1 MKKLILLISFLLLVT
16 GLPALAVDVSLM
28 SKEELKA
35 QLNSGTL
42 VVLDVRSGRDWS
54 SSEFKIT
61 GAVRAPGSEIAEWSK
76 NYKKDQTLVL
86 YCA

>member
-35 QLNSGTL
+35 QLNSETL
-42 VVLDVRSGRDWS
+42 VILDVRSGRDWS